1 MNVSEIMNV
10 DFKKFSVDKDRLCN
24 EALDLMDKH
33 KTSILLCID
42 NKNQLKGI
50 ITERDLLDRL
60 GSKKSGKFKTSSI
73 RISSVMVYDPEVVD
87 SETSIYDAAKIMN
100 ENKYTGLPIV
110 NDDAP
115 VGFISQNEL
124 LEICLKVNTIPIE
137 ELVDKNPIILSD
149 SDRIIHARRVFFEK
163 EIHSVILNDENGI
176 TGFVSEGML
185 ARMFASFRENVPGV
199 HQEERIKQITLNSCK
214 KEPIFISKDSTVSEV
229 AKIMLDKGMRI
240 LVVLDESDN
249 FFGIISKD
257 ILTKFVSRGLK

>member
-10 DFKKFSVDKDRLCN
+10 DFKKFSIDKDRLVN

-42 NKNQLKGI
+42 KKNQLKGI

-87 SETSIYDAAKIMN
+87 SETSIYDAAKIMS
-100 ENKYTGLPIV
+100 ENQYTGLPIV
-110 NDDAP
+110 DDEP

-124 LEICLKVNTIPIE
+124 LEICLKVNTIRIE
-137 ELVDKNPIILSD
+137 ELVDKNPIILSE
-149 SDRIIHARRVFFEK
+149 SDRIIHARRIFFEK
-163 EIHSVILNDENGI
+163 EIHSVILNDGNEIN
-176 TGFVSEGML
+176 GFVSEGML

-199 HQEERIKQITLNSCK
+199 HQEERIKQITLTSCK
-214 KEPIFISKDSTVSEV
+214 KEPVFISKDTTVSEV
-229 AKIMLDKGMRI
+229 AKIMLDEGMRI
-240 LVVLDESDN
+240 LAVLDENDS

>member
-10 DFKKFSVDKDRLCN
+10 DFKKFSIDKDRLVN

-42 NKNQLKGI
+42 KKNQLKGI

-87 SETSIYDAAKIMN
+87 SETSIYDAAKIMS

-110 NDDAP
+110 DDEP

-124 LEICLKVNTIPIE
+124 LEICLKVNTVSIE
-137 ELVDKNPIILSD
+137 DIVDKNPVILSE
-149 SDRIIHARRVFFEK
+149 SDRIIHARRIFFEK
-163 EIHSVILNDENGI
+163 EIHSVILNDGDGINGV
-176 TGFVSEGML
+176 VSEGML

-199 HQEERIKQITLNSCK
+199 HQEERIRQITLTSCR
-214 KEPIFISKDSTVSEV
+214 KEPIFISKDKTVSEV
-229 AKIMLDKGMRI
+229 AEIMLNEGMRI
-240 LVVLDESDN
+240 LVVLDENDS